1 MLTAANN
8 YRAQLGGAWRCSELF
23 SAASSSLGRTH
34 SADEETGPP
43 SEEEAARSGRGHS
56 DSRSQRSGQEEVA
69 DPVLQ
74 PGSSSWTRGSNEKSG
89 GFLEEL
95 ALASS
100 LPRDQEERGT
110 KGGVSWTLKA
120 IRLDTFICSLNRL
133 RCPLAPAGAKEDE
146 ECGSGEGSGQVSTH
160 PCPPQLVPPSEV
172 GRPKDPVSQGHQ
184 AGFATAAAQGCC
196 TLCILWPAPFQRAE
210 NGLPLNTPWALR
222 LPKLQPH
229 AWLLPDLATCW
240 YLTLDLTSPGLS

>member
-100 LPRDQEERGT
+100 LPRDQEERDT

-146 ECGSGEGSGQVSTH
+146 ECGTGEGSGQVSTH
-160 PCPPQLVPPSEV
+160 PCPPQLVLPSEV
-172 GRPKDPVSQGHQ
+172 GRPKDPVSQ
-184 AGFATAAAQGCC
+184 ATRLDLPQPLPRAAAPSASCGQ
-196 TLCILWPAPFQRAE
+196 PPFSVQRTAF
-210 NGLPLNTPWALR
+210 P
-222 LPKLQPH
+222 
-229 AWLLPDLATCW
+229 
-240 YLTLDLTSPGLS
+240 